1 MFIHFFFYDI
11 LNVGDNMKI
20 IEKKEV
26 ASLIKDND
34 MIAISGSGGSG
45 SPEAL
50 IRSVMDS
57 FLETGHPKNIGVTC
71 GISPG
76 NLTNDDVGMN
86 MLAKPGLVGRAICAH
101 LGMGRV
107 FGNAIGSNQFPA
119 FAVPLGVINHLYR
132 AIAGHEEGIIT
143 HIGLGTFADPR
154 VEGCAANEKA
164 KKLDPIVE
172 LMTINGRENLFYHSF
187 KIDVALLKAS
197 YADENG
203 NISFQE
209 EGIIGEQYNMAIA
222 THNSGGIV
230 IVEVKDIKEA
240 NSFRARDVL
249 IHSSYVDYVVVN
261 KPDDS
266 LGEYNI
272 PFYKP
277 EITGDKRIK
286 LEDIKI
292 RSLDERKVCGRRC
305 AMELKKGDVINLGVG
320 MPDSVANACAEE
332 GMSDYIY
339 LSVESGPTGGVPI
352 GGVVFGASVN
362 PDSVIPT
369 AEQFDAY
376 NGGCLDMAIVGLAE
390 VDSKGNVNVSKF
402 GTRVTGPGGFIN
414 ITQSTKKIIFMGTFT
429 AVNLEEKVE
438 DGKLVIVKDG
448 EKSKFVSNV
457 QQITFS
463 ADQAIKNNQDI
474 LYVTERGVF
483 KLTHEGVMLIEIA
496 PGVNLDKDILAHM
509 EFKPLVSKDL
519 KTMDE
524 RIFRE
529 EKMGILNYFLNK

>member
-1 MFIHFFFYDI
+1 MR
-11 LNVGDNMKI
+11 I
-20 IEKKEV
+20 ININEV
-26 ASLIKDND
+26 ASLIKDGD
-34 MIAISGSGGSG
+34 MVAISGSGGSG

-50 IRSVMDS
+50 IKSVMDS
-57 FLETGHPKNIGVTC
+57 YLKTNHPKGIGVTC

-86 MLAKPGLVGRAICAH
+86 MLAKDGLVGKAICAH

-107 FGNAIGSNQFPA
+107 FGNAVGSNKFPA
-119 FAVPLGVINHLYR
+119 FALPLGVINHLYR
-132 AIAGHEEGIIT
+132 AIAGHEDGIIT

-154 VEGCAANEKA
+154 IDGCAANEKA
-164 KKLDPIVE
+164 KKLDPMVE
-172 LMTINGRENLFYHSF
+172 VININGKENLFYHSF
-187 KIDVALLKAS
+187 KIDVALLKGS
-197 YADENG
+197 YADEDG

-222 THNSGGIV
+222 THNGGGIV
-230 IVEVKDIKEA
+230 IVEVKDIKPA

-261 KPDDS
+261 HPTDA

-272 PFYKP
+272 PFYRP

-292 RSLDERKVCGRRC
+292 RPLDERKICGRRS

-320 MPDSVANACAEE
+320 MPDSVANVCAEE
-332 GMSDYIY
+332 GMSENIY

-352 GGVVFGASVN
+352 GGIVFGAAIN

-376 NGGCLDMAIVGLAE
+376 NGGSLDMAIVGLAE
-390 VDSKGNVNVSKF
+390 VDSNGNVNVSKF

-438 DGKLVIVKDG
+438 NGKLVIIKDG
-448 EKSKFVSNV
+448 EKSKFVNKV
-457 QQITFS
+457 EQITFS
-463 ADQAIKNNQDI
+463 AKQAIKNNQEI
-474 LYVTERGVF
+474 LYVTERCVF
-483 KLTHEGVMLIEIA
+483 KLTKDGVMLIEIA
-496 PGVNLDKDILAHM
+496 PGVDLEKDILNHM
-509 EFKPLVSKDL
+509 DFKPLISENIKL
-519 KTMDE
+519 MDE
-524 RIFRE
+524 RIFKD
-529 EKMGILNYFLNK
+529 EKMNLKKEFLDKE

>member
-1 MFIHFFFYDI
+1 
-11 LNVGDNMKI
+11 MKI
-20 IEKKEV
+20 INKKEV
-26 ASLIKDND
+26 ASLIKDGD
-34 MIAISGSGGSG
+34 MVAISGSGGSG

-50 IRSVMDS
+50 IRSIMDS
-57 FLETGHPKNIGVTC
+57 FLKTKHPCNIGVTC

-86 MLAKPGLVGRAICAH
+86 MLAKEGLVGKAICAH

-132 AIAGHEEGIIT
+132 AIAGHEVGIIT

-154 VEGCAANEKA
+154 VEGCCANDKA
-164 KKLDPIVE
+164 RKLKPIVE
-172 LMTINGRENLFYHSF
+172 VVNLGGKESLFYHSF
-187 KIDVALLKAS
+187 PINVALIKAS

-203 NISFQE
+203 NISLEE
-209 EGIIGEQYNMAIA
+209 EGVIGEQYNMAIA

-230 IVEVKDIKEA
+230 IVEVKEIKPA
-240 NSFRARDVL
+240 NSFRARNVL
-249 IHSSYVDYVVVN
+249 IHSSYVDYIVVN
-261 KPDDS
+261 KPDES
-266 LGEYNI
+266 LGEYNL
-272 PFYKP
+272 PFYRP

-292 RSLDERKVCGRRC
+292 RPLDERKICGRRS
-305 AMELKKGDVINLGVG
+305 AMELKKGYVINLGVG
-320 MPDSVANACAEE
+320 MPDSVANAAAEE
-332 GMSDYIY
+332 GISEDIY

-376 NGGCLDMAIVGLAE
+376 NGGSLNMGIVGLAE
-390 VDSKGNVNVSKF
+390 VDKFGNVNVSKF

-414 ITQSTKKIIFMGTFT
+414 ITQSTHKMIFMGTFM
-429 AVNLEEKVE
+429 AGNLEEKII
-438 DGKLVIVKDG
+438 DGKLVIEHEG
-448 EKSKFVSNV
+448 EKKKFVDKV

-463 ADQAIKNNQDI
+463 AAQAIKNNQEI
-474 LYVTERGVF
+474 LYVTERCVF
-483 KLTHEGVMLIEIA
+483 KLAKDGVELIEIA
-496 PGVNLDKDILAHM
+496 PGVDLEKDILSNM
-509 EFKPLVSKDL
+509 DFKPIISKDL
-519 KTMDE
+519 KLMDE
-524 RIFRE
+524 RIFRDKPMNIKE
-529 EKMGILNYFLNK
+529 EFLKEN

>member
-1 MFIHFFFYDI
+1 M
-11 LNVGDNMKI
+11 VI
-20 IEKKEV
+20 IDKKEV
-26 ASLIKDND
+26 ASLIKDGD
-34 MIAISGSGGSG
+34 MVAISGSGGSG

-50 IRSVMDS
+50 IKSVMDS
-57 FLETGHPKNIGVTC
+57 FLETHHPCNIGVTC

-86 MLAKPGLVGRAICAH
+86 MLAKEGLVGKAICAH

-132 AIAGHEEGIIT
+132 AIAAHEEGIIT

-154 VEGCAANEKA
+154 IEGCAANEKA
-164 KKLDPIVE
+164 KSLDPIVE
-172 LMTINGRENLFYHSF
+172 VINVNNHENLFYHSF

-203 NISFQE
+203 NISLEE

-222 THNSGGIV
+222 AHNNGGIV
-230 IVEVKDIKEA
+230 IVEVKGIKPA
-240 NSFRARDVL
+240 NSLRARDVL

-261 KPDDS
+261 PPTDE

-272 PFYKP
+272 PFYRP

-286 LEDIKI
+286 LADIKI
-292 RSLDERKVCGRRC
+292 RPLDERKVCGRRS
-305 AMELKKGDVINLGVG
+305 AMELKKGYVINLGVG
-320 MPDSVANACAEE
+320 MPDSVANSCAEE

-352 GGVVFGASVN
+352 GGVVFGSSIN

-429 AVNLEEKVE
+429 AVNLEEKIE

-448 EKSKFVSNV
+448 EKPKFVKEV

-463 ADQAIKNNQDI
+463 ADQAIKNNQEI
-474 LYVTERGVF
+474 LYVTERCVF
-483 KLTHEGVMLIEIA
+483 KLTKDGVMLTEIA
-496 PGVNLDKDILAHM
+496 PGIDLEKDILSHM
-509 EFKPLVSKDL
+509 EYKPLISDNL
-519 KTMDE
+519 KLMDE
-524 RIFRE
+524 RVFRE
-529 EKMGILNYFLNK
+529 EKMNILDEFLNKE

>member
-1 MFIHFFFYDI
+1 
-11 LNVGDNMKI
+11 MKI
-20 IEKKEV
+20 IDKKEV
-26 ASLIKDND
+26 ASLIKDGD
-34 MIAISGSGGSG
+34 MVAISGSGGSG

-57 FLETGHPKNIGVTC
+57 FLETHHPCNIGVTC

-86 MLAKPGLVGRAICAH
+86 MLAKEGLVGKAICAH

-132 AIAGHEEGIIT
+132 AIAAHEEGIIT

-164 KKLDPIVE
+164 KSLDPIVE
-172 LMTINGRENLFYHSF
+172 LININNHENLFYHSF

-203 NISFQE
+203 NISLEE

-222 THNSGGIV
+222 AHNSGGIV
-230 IVEVKDIKEA
+230 IVEVKDIKKA
-240 NSFRARDVL
+240 NSLRARDVL

-261 KPDDS
+261 PPTAK
-266 LGEYNI
+266 LGDYNI
-272 PFYKP
+272 PFYRP

-286 LEDIKI
+286 LEDIKV
-292 RSLDERKVCGRRC
+292 RPLDERKVCGRRS

-320 MPDSVANACAEE
+320 MPDSVANSCAEE

-352 GGVVFGASVN
+352 GGVVFGSSIN

-438 DGKLVIVKDG
+438 DGKMVIIKEG
-448 EKSKFVSNV
+448 EKPKFVKEV

-463 ADQAIKNNQDI
+463 SAQAIKNNQEI
-474 LYVTERGVF
+474 LYVTERCVF
-483 KLTHEGVMLIEIA
+483 RLTKDGVMLTEIA
-496 PGVNLDKDILAHM
+496 PGIDLEKDILSHM
-509 EFKPLVSKDL
+509 EFKPIISKNL
-519 KTMDE
+519 KLMDE
-524 RIFRE
+524 RIFKD
-529 EKMGILNYFLNK
+529 EKMNIKDDFLNKE

>member
-1 MFIHFFFYDI
+1 
-11 LNVGDNMKI
+11 MKI
-20 IEKKEV
+20 IDKKDV
-26 ASLIKDND
+26 ASLIHDED
-34 MIAISGSGGSG
+34 TVLISGSGGSG

-57 FLETGHPKNIGVTC
+57 YLETGHPKNITVSC

-86 MLAKPGLVGRAICAH
+86 MLAKEGLVGKAICAH

-132 AIAGHEEGIIT
+132 AIAGHEEGVLT

-154 VEGCAANEKA
+154 IEGCCANLKA
-164 KKLDPIVE
+164 KKLEPIVE
-172 LMTINGRENLFYHSF
+172 VMNVHGKENLFYHSF
-187 KIDVALLKAS
+187 PVQVALLKAS
-197 YADENG
+197 YADSDG

-222 THNSGGIV
+222 AHNSGGIV
-230 IVEVKDIKEA
+230 IVEVKDIKPA
-240 NSFRARDVL
+240 KSFRARDVL
-249 IHSSYVDYVVVN
+249 IHSSIVDYVVVN
-261 KPDDS
+261 PPTDE

-272 PFYKP
+272 PFYRP
-277 EITGDKRIK
+277 EITGDKRIQ

-292 RSLDERKVCGRRC
+292 RELDERKICGRRS

-320 MPDSVANACAEE
+320 MPDSVANVCAEE
-332 GMSDYIY
+332 GMSEDIF

-352 GGVVFGASVN
+352 GGIVFGSSIN

-376 NGGCLDMAIVGLAE
+376 NGGSLNMAIVGLAE
-390 VDSKGNVNVSKF
+390 VDKHGNVNVSKF

-429 AVNLEEKVE
+429 AVGLEERVV
-438 DGKLVIVKDG
+438 DGKLVIDKEG
-448 EKSKFVSNV
+448 EKHKFVDQV
-457 QQITFS
+457 EQITFS
-463 ADQAIKNNQDI
+463 ADQAIKNQQEI
-474 LYVTERGVF
+474 LYVTERCVF
-483 KLTHEGVMLIEIA
+483 KLTDRGLILSEIA
-496 PGVNLDKDILAHM
+496 PGVDLEKDILSHM
-509 EFKPLVSKDL
+509 DFKPIISEDL
-519 KTMDE
+519 HVMDE
-524 RIFRE
+524 RIFMDQ
-529 EKMGILNYFLNK
+529 KMNIKNEFLNKE

>member
-1 MFIHFFFYDI
+1 
-11 LNVGDNMKI
+11 MKI
-20 IEKKEV
+20 INKKDV
-26 ASLIKDND
+26 ASLIKDGD
-34 MIAISGSGGSG
+34 MVAISGSGGSG

-50 IRSVMDS
+50 ISSVMKS
-57 FLETGHPKNIGVTC
+57 FLSTGHPRNIGVTC

-86 MLAKPGLVGRAICAH
+86 MLAKPGLVGKAICAH

-119 FAVPLGVINHLYR
+119 FAVPLGVVNHLYR

-154 VEGCAANEKA
+154 VEGCCANEKA

-172 LMTINGRENLFYHSF
+172 VININGKENLFYHSF

-197 YADENG
+197 YADEEG
-203 NISFQE
+203 NISFSE

-230 IVEVKDIKEA
+230 IVEVKDIKSA
-240 NSFRARDVL
+240 KSLRARDVL

-261 KPDDS
+261 KPDNS

-272 PFYKP
+272 PFYRP

-292 RSLDERKVCGRRC
+292 RPLDERKICGRRC
-305 AMELKKGDVINLGVG
+305 AMELHKGDVINLGVG
-320 MPDSVANACAEE
+320 MPDSVANSAAEE
-332 GMSDYIY
+332 GISDYIY

-352 GGVVFGASVN
+352 GGVVFGSSVN
-362 PDSVIPT
+362 PDSVIGT

-376 NGGCLDMAIVGLAE
+376 NGGSLNMAIVGLAE
-390 VDSKGNVNVSKF
+390 VDKKGNVNVSKF

-414 ITQSTKKIIFMGTFT
+414 ITQSTKNIIFMGTFT
-429 AVNLEEKVE
+429 AVNLEEEIK
-438 DGKLVIVKDG
+438 DGKLIINKEG
-448 EKSKFVSNV
+448 EKPKFVDSV

-463 ADQAIKNNQDI
+463 ADQAIKNNQNI

-483 KLTHEGVMLIEIA
+483 KLTKDGVKLIEIA
-496 PGVNLDKDILAHM
+496 PGVDLEKDIISNM
-509 EFKPLVSKDL
+509 EFKPLISKDL
-519 KTMDE
+519 KLMDK

-529 EKMGILNYFLNK
+529 EKMNIKGEFLKGE

>member
-1 MFIHFFFYDI
+1 M
-11 LNVGDNMKI
+11 I
-20 IEKKEV
+20 IIDKKEV
-26 ASLIKDND
+26 ASLIKDGD
-34 MIAISGSGGSG
+34 MVAISGSGGSG

-50 IRSVMDS
+50 IKSVMDS
-57 FLETGHPKNIGVTC
+57 FLETHHPCNIGVTC

-86 MLAKPGLVGRAICAH
+86 MLAKEGLVGKAICAH

-132 AIAGHEEGIIT
+132 AIAAHEEGIIT

-154 VEGCAANEKA
+154 IEGCAANEKA
-164 KKLDPIVE
+164 KSLNPIVE
-172 LMTINGRENLFYHSF
+172 VINVNNHENLFYHSF

-203 NISFQE
+203 NISLEE

-222 THNSGGIV
+222 AHNNGGIV
-230 IVEVKDIKEA
+230 IVEVKGIKPA
-240 NSFRARDVL
+240 NSLRARDVL

-261 KPDDS
+261 PPTDE

-272 PFYKP
+272 PFYRP

-286 LEDIKI
+286 LADIKI
-292 RSLDERKVCGRRC
+292 RPLDERKVCGRRS
-305 AMELKKGDVINLGVG
+305 AMELKKGYVINLGVG
-320 MPDSVANACAEE
+320 MPDSVANSCAEE

-352 GGVVFGASVN
+352 GGVVFGSSIN

-429 AVNLEEKVE
+429 AVSLEEKIE

-448 EKSKFVSNV
+448 EKPKFVKEV

-463 ADQAIKNNQDI
+463 ADQAIKNNQEI
-474 LYVTERGVF
+474 LYVTERCVF
-483 KLTHEGVMLIEIA
+483 KLTKDGVMLTEIA
-496 PGVNLDKDILAHM
+496 PGIDLEKDILSHM
-509 EFKPLVSKDL
+509 EYKPLISDNL
-519 KTMDE
+519 KLMDE
-524 RIFRE
+524 RVFRE
-529 EKMGILNYFLNK
+529 EKMNILDEFLNKE

>member
-1 MFIHFFFYDI
+1 
-11 LNVGDNMKI
+11 MKI
-20 IEKKEV
+20 INSKDV
-26 ASLIKDND
+26 ASLIKDGD
-34 MIAISGSGGSG
+34 MVAISGSGGSG
-45 SPEAL
+45 SPESL

-57 FLETGHPKNIGVTC
+57 FLSSGHPRNIGVTC

-86 MLAKPGLVGRAICAH
+86 MLAKEGLVGKAICAH

-132 AIAGHEEGIIT
+132 AIAGHEVGIVT

-154 VEGCAANEKA
+154 VEGCCANEKA
-164 KKLDPIVE
+164 KELEPIVE
-172 LMTINGRENLFYHSF
+172 VVNLGGKENLFYHSF
-187 KIDVALLKAS
+187 TINVALLKAS
-197 YADENG
+197 YADEAG
-203 NISFQE
+203 NISLEE
-209 EGIIGEQYNMAIA
+209 EGVIGEQYNMAIA

-230 IVEVKDIKEA
+230 IVEVKDIKPK
-240 NSFRARDVL
+240 NSFRARNVL

-261 KPDDS
+261 KPDDT
-266 LGEYNI
+266 LGDYNI

-286 LEDIKI
+286 LEDIEV
-292 RSLDERKVCGRRC
+292 RPLDERKVCGRRS
-305 AMELKKGDVINLGVG
+305 AMELKKGYVINLGVG
-320 MPDSVANACAEE
+320 MPDSVANAAAEE
-332 GMSDYIY
+332 GISEDIY

-362 PDSVIPT
+362 PDSVIQT

-376 NGGCLDMAIVGLAE
+376 NGGSLNMGIVGLAE
-390 VDSKGNVNVSKF
+390 VDKEGNVNVSKF

-414 ITQSTKKIIFMGTFT
+414 ITQSTHKMIFMGTFT
-429 AVNLEEKVE
+429 AKDLEEE
-438 DGKLVIVKDG
+438 IIDGRLVI
-448 EKSKFVSNV
+448 KSEGKNKKFVDKV

-463 ADQAIKNNQDI
+463 AKQAMKNGQEV
-474 LYVTERGVF
+474 LYVTERAVF
-483 KLTHEGVMLIEIA
+483 KLTDKGVMLIEIA
-496 PGVNLDKDILAHM
+496 PGVDLDKDILANM
-509 EFKPLVSKDL
+509 DFKPLIAEDL
-519 KTMDE
+519 KIMDE

-529 EKMGILNYFLNK
+529 GKMNIRDEFLKGE

>member
-1 MFIHFFFYDI
+1 
-11 LNVGDNMKI
+11 MKI
-20 IEKKEV
+20 IDKKEV
-26 ASLIKDND
+26 ASLIKDGN

-57 FLETGHPKNIGVTC
+57 YLKTGHPKNIGVTC

-86 MLAKPGLVGRAICAH
+86 MLAKEGLVGRAICAH

-132 AIAGHEEGIIT
+132 AIAGHEDGILT
-143 HIGLGTFADPR
+143 HVGLGTFADPR
-154 VEGCAANEKA
+154 VEGCAANDKA
-164 KKLDPIVE
+164 KKIDPIVE
-172 LMTINGRENLFYHSF
+172 VVNFNGHENLFYHSF
-187 KIDVALLKAS
+187 KIDVAFLKAS
-197 YADENG
+197 YADEDG
-203 NISFQE
+203 NISLQE

-222 THNSGGIV
+222 THNNGGIV
-230 IVEVKDIKEA
+230 IVEVKDVKPK

-249 IHSSYVDYVVVN
+249 IHSSYVDYVVIN
-261 KPDDS
+261 PPTDE

-272 PFYKP
+272 PFYRP

-292 RSLDERKVCGRRC
+292 RPLDERKICGRRS

-320 MPDSVANACAEE
+320 MPDSVANSAAEE
-332 GMSDYIY
+332 GISDYIY

-352 GGVVFGASVN
+352 GGVVFGSSVN

-390 VDSKGNVNVSKF
+390 VDKKGNVNVSKF

-414 ITQSTKKIIFMGTFT
+414 ITQSTNKIIFMGTFS
-429 AVNLEEKVE
+429 AVGLEEKVE
-438 DGKLVIVKDG
+438 NGKLNIIKDG
-448 EKSKFVSNV
+448 EKAKFVDEV

-463 ADQAIKNNQDI
+463 ADQAIKNKQNV

-483 KLTHEGVMLIEIA
+483 KLTKDGIMLIEIA
-496 PGVNLDKDILAHM
+496 PGVDLEKDILSHM
-509 EFKPLVSKDL
+509 EFKPLISKDL
-519 KTMDE
+519 KLMDA
-524 RIFRE
+524 RIFKE
-529 EKMGILNYFLNK
+529 ERMNIKKEFLGE

>member
-1 MFIHFFFYDI
+1 
-11 LNVGDNMKI
+11 MKI
-20 IEKKEV
+20 INKKEV
-26 ASLIKDND
+26 ASLIKDGD
-34 MIAISGSGGSG
+34 MVAISGSGGSG

-50 IRSVMDS
+50 IRSIMDS
-57 FLETGHPKNIGVTC
+57 FLKTKHPCNIGVTC

-86 MLAKPGLVGRAICAH
+86 MLAKEGLVGKAICAH

-132 AIAGHEEGIIT
+132 SIAGHEVGIIT

-154 VEGCAANEKA
+154 VEGCCANDKA
-164 KKLDPIVE
+164 RKLKPIVE
-172 LMTINGRENLFYHSF
+172 VVNLGGKESLFYHSF
-187 KIDVALLKAS
+187 PINVALIKAS

-203 NISFQE
+203 NISLEE
-209 EGIIGEQYNMAIA
+209 EGVIGEQYNMAIA

-230 IVEVKDIKEA
+230 IVEVKEIKPA
-240 NSFRARDVL
+240 NSFRARNVL
-249 IHSSYVDYVVVN
+249 IHSSYVDYIVVN
-261 KPDDS
+261 KPDES
-266 LGEYNI
+266 LGEYNL
-272 PFYKP
+272 PFYRP

-292 RSLDERKVCGRRC
+292 RPLDERKICGRRS
-305 AMELKKGDVINLGVG
+305 AMELKKGYVINLGVG
-320 MPDSVANACAEE
+320 MPDSVANAAAEE
-332 GMSDYIY
+332 GISEDIY

-376 NGGCLDMAIVGLAE
+376 NGGSLNMGIVGLAE
-390 VDSKGNVNVSKF
+390 VDKFGNVNVSKF

-414 ITQSTKKIIFMGTFT
+414 ITQSTHKMIFMGTFM
-429 AVNLEEKVE
+429 AGNLEEKII
-438 DGKLVIVKDG
+438 DGKLVIEHEG
-448 EKSKFVSNV
+448 EKKKFVDKV

-463 ADQAIKNNQDI
+463 AAQAIKNNQEI
-474 LYVTERGVF
+474 LYVTERCVF
-483 KLTHEGVMLIEIA
+483 KLAKDGVELIEIA
-496 PGVNLDKDILAHM
+496 PGVDLEKDILSNM
-509 EFKPLVSKDL
+509 DFKPIISKDL
-519 KTMDE
+519 KLMDE
-524 RIFRE
+524 RIFRDKPMNIKE
-529 EKMGILNYFLNK
+529 EFLKEN